1 MLQCVRRLEWK
12 IIAFIMQAQRTDI
25 CSWIND
31 FCDQPGPRSL
41 FSVQY
46 KEQCFL
52 RVAAQRQEQASTVY
66 PAGHA
71 HISQVHVHPGL
82 LLFTGD
88 TGVGIGL
95 VGDV

>member
-1 MLQCVRRLEWK
+1 
-12 IIAFIMQAQRTDI
+12 MQAQRTDI

-31 FCDQPGPRSL
+31 FCNQPGPCSL

-71 HISQVHVHPGL
+71 HTSQVHVHPGL